1 MRLQF
6 SVQAEEDLIGIYLY
20 GATQFGIEQ
29 AERYYAD
36 LQDTLE
42 MLRQHPRLARARTEF
57 KQPVR
62 VHFHRS
68 HVIIYQTDT
77 DVVFVIRVVSG
88 RQDWERLLAEG

>member
-1 MRLQF
+1 MRLKF
-6 SVQAEEDLIGIYLY
+6 SVQAEEDLIGIYVY
-20 GATQFGIEQ
+20 GAVQFGIEQ

-42 MLRQHPRLARARTEF
+42 MLRQHPRLARERTEF

-68 HVIIYQTDT
+68 HAIVYHADPE
-77 DVVFVIRVVSG
+77 DLFVIRVVSG
-88 RQDWERLLAEG
+88 RQDWERLFQED